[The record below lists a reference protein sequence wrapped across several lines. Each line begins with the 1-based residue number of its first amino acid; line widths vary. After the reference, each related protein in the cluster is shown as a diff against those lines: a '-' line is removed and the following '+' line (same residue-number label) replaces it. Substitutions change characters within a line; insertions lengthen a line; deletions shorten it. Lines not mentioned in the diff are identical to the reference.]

1 MRAEFNELAE
11 KINNWGRWGAE
22 DERGTL
28 NFVTPEVVKAAAGLG
43 PHGKTFSL
51 AIPLSADGPQIGM
64 IPGRINP
71 LKTMLMI
78 NDPMTGNIDEFCTS
92 DDTVVMGLQ
101 AGTHWD
107 SLAHATYSNRHL
119 QRRPDRLAQHQG
131 RRASAASTRSAR
143 WFPAGVL
150 LDVAR
155 AKGVDRLEP
164 GYALTAA
171 DLDAAA
177 EFGKV
182 TVRSGDIVLVRT
194 GQIQLLHAGDKMAY
208 TYPSPGFSMQTALWL
223 HDHEVA
229 AVANDTIV
237 FECFPG
243 RVRGPAA
250 ARPSAAP
257 GRDGPLAGPELGP
270 RSARRRLRRGRSVR
284 LPADRHPGAV
294 RRRARSTGGA
304 GGGEVTAVAP

>member
-1 MRAEFNELAE
+1 MRAEFTELAE
-11 KINNWGRWGAE
+11 KVNNWGRWGGD

-28 NFVTPEVVKAAAGLG
+28 NFITPAVVKAAAGSIHSG
-43 PHGKTFSL
+43 RSFPL

-92 DDTVVMGLQ
+92 DDTVTMGLQ

-107 SLAHATYSNRHL
+107 SLAHATYSNRIYNGAPIGSL
-119 QRRPDRLAQHQG
+119 SAKGAG
-131 RRASAASTRSAR
+131 RCGIDKVGALVSR
-143 WFPAGVL
+143 GVL

-155 AKGVDRLEP
+155 AKGVERLEP

-171 DLDAAA
+171 DLDEAA
-177 EFGKV
+177 EFAEV
-182 TVRSGDIVLVRT
+182 TVQSGDILLVRT
-194 GQIQLLHAGDKMAY
+194 GHIQHLHGGDKMAY
-208 TYPSPGFSMQTALWL
+208 TFPSPGFSLQTALWL
-223 HDHEVA
+223 HEHEVA

-243 RVRGPAA
+243 EYDDLPLPVHLLHLVEMGLTQGQNWDLEALAA
-250 ARPSAAP
+250 DCAEDGQYDFLLTATPEPFVAGLGAP
-257 GRDGPLAGPELGP
+257 
-270 RSARRRLRRGRSVR
+270 
-284 LPADRHPGAV
+284 
-294 RRRARSTGGA
+294 
-304 GGGEVTAVAP
+304 VAPVAVK

>member
-1 MRAEFNELAE
+1 MRAEFTQLAE
-11 KINNWGRWGAE
+11 KVNNWGRWGAD

-28 NFVTPEVVKAAAGLG
+28 NFVTPDVVKAAAASVRTGR
-43 PHGKTFSL
+43 TFAL

-107 SLAHATYSNRHL
+107 SLAHATYSNRL
-119 QRRPDRLAQHQG
+119 YNGKPI
-131 RRASAASTRSAR
+131 ASLTTKGAASCGIDKVGALVSR
-143 WFPAGVL
+143 GVL

-155 AKGVDRLEP
+155 AKGLDKLEP
-164 GYALTAA
+164 GHVLTAA
-171 DLDAAA
+171 DLDEAAA
-177 EFGKV
+177 FGKV

-194 GQIQLLHAGDKMAY
+194 GQMQLLKAGDKMGY
-208 TYPSPGFSMQTALWL
+208 TVPSPGFSMQTALWL
-223 HDHEVA
+223 YEHEVA

-243 RVRGPAA
+243 EYDDLPLPVHLLHLVEMGLTQGQNWDLEELAA
-250 ARPSAAP
+250 DCAEDGQYDFLLTATPEPFVAGLGAP
-257 GRDGPLAGPELGP
+257 
-270 RSARRRLRRGRSVR
+270 
-284 LPADRHPGAV
+284 
-294 RRRARSTGGA
+294 
-304 GGGEVTAVAP
+304 VAPVAVK

>member
-1 MRAEFNELAE
+1 MRAEFTELAA
-11 KINNWGRWGAE
+11 KVNNWGRWGAG

-28 NFVTPEVVKAAAGLG
+28 NFVTPEVVLAAKDSIRSGRSF
-43 PHGKTFSL
+43 PL

-92 DDTVVMGLQ
+92 DDTVTMGLQ

-107 SLAHATYSNRHL
+107 SLAHATYSNRIYNGAPIGSL
-119 QRRPDRLAQHQG
+119 NAKGAG
-131 RRASAASTRSAR
+131 RCGIDKLGAVVSR
-143 WFPAGVL
+143 GVL

-155 AKGVDRLEP
+155 AKGVERLEP

-171 DLDAAA
+171 DLDQAS
-177 EFGKV
+177 EFGGV
-182 TVRSGDIVLVRT
+182 SVRSGDILLVRT
-194 GQIQLLHAGDKMAY
+194 GQIQHLHGGDKMAY
-208 TYPSPGFSMQTALWL
+208 TYPSAGFSMQTALWL
-223 HDHEVA
+223 HEHEVA

-243 RVRGPAA
+243 EYEDLPLPVHLLHLVEMGLTQGQNWDLEALAA
-250 ARPSAAP
+250 DCAEDGQYDFFLTATPEPFVAGLGAP
-257 GRDGPLAGPELGP
+257 
-270 RSARRRLRRGRSVR
+270 
-284 LPADRHPGAV
+284 
-294 RRRARSTGGA
+294 
-304 GGGEVTAVAP
+304 VAPVAVK

>member
-1 MRAEFNELAE
+1 MRPEFHELAE
-11 KINNWGRWGAE
+11 KVNNWGRWGEA

-28 NFVTPEVVKAAAGLG
+28 NFITPEVVKAASACVRS
-43 PHGKTFSL
+43 GKTFSL

-71 LKTMLMI
+71 LKTMLAI
-78 NDPMTGNIDEFCTS
+78 NDPMTGNVDDFCTS

-107 SLAHATYSNRHL
+107 SLAHATYSNRIYNGAPIDSL
-119 QRRPDRLAQHQG
+119 TVRGAG
-131 RRASAASTRSAR
+131 RCGIDKVGALVSR
-143 WFPAGVL
+143 GVL

-155 AKGVDRLEP
+155 AKGVDTLEP
-164 GYALTAA
+164 GYALTGA

-182 TVRSGDIVLVRT
+182 SVRSGDIVLVRT
-194 GQIQLLHAGDKMAY
+194 GQIQKLHAGDKMGY
-208 TYPSPGFSMQTALWL
+208 TVPSPGFSMQTALWL

-243 RVRGPAA
+243 EYEDLPLPVHLLHLVEMGLTQGQNWDLEALAA
-250 ARPSAAP
+250 DCADDGQYDFLLTATPEPFVAGLGAP
-257 GRDGPLAGPELGP
+257 
-270 RSARRRLRRGRSVR
+270 
-284 LPADRHPGAV
+284 
-294 RRRARSTGGA
+294 
-304 GGGEVTAVAP
+304 VAPVAVK

>member
-1 MRAEFNELAE
+1 MRAEFTELAE
-11 KINNWGRWGAE
+11 KVNNWGRWGAD

-28 NFVTPEVVKAAAGLG
+28 NFVTPEVVLAAKDSIRSGRSF
-43 PHGKTFSL
+43 PL

-92 DDTVVMGLQ
+92 DDTVTMGLQ

-107 SLAHATYSNRHL
+107 SLAHATYSNRIYNGAPISSL
-119 QRRPDRLAQHQG
+119 NTKGARRCGIDKLGAVVSR
-131 RRASAASTRSAR
+131 
-143 WFPAGVL
+143 GVL

-155 AKGVDRLEP
+155 AKGVERLEA

-171 DLDAAA
+171 DLDEAS
-177 EFGKV
+177 EFGEV
-182 TVRSGDIVLVRT
+182 TVRSGDILLVRT
-194 GQIQLLHAGDKMAY
+194 GQIQHLHGGDKMSY

-243 RVRGPAA
+243 EFEDLPLPVHLLHLVEMGLTQGQNWDLEALAA
-250 ARPSAAP
+250 DCAEDGQYDFFLTATPEPFVAGLGAP
-257 GRDGPLAGPELGP
+257 
-270 RSARRRLRRGRSVR
+270 
-284 LPADRHPGAV
+284 
-294 RRRARSTGGA
+294 
-304 GGGEVTAVAP
+304 VAPVAVK